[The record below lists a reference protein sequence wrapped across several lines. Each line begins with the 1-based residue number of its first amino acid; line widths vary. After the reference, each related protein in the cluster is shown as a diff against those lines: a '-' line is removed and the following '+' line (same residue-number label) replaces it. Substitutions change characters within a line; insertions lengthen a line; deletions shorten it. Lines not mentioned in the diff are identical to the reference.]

1 MATGLT
7 TNYNIPYPV
16 STDPVNVHSDIQ
28 SLAVSVDTLFNSGV
42 TTSKANAFT
51 NTNTF
56 SANSASSAIT
66 ITQTG
71 AGNALTVE
79 DSSPDS
85 TPFIINASGNV
96 GIGKTTASV
105 PLDVV
110 GAGTFTGTVTA
121 NDFSGSGASLT
132 SLNGTNISSGT
143 VAAARIDT
151 AIARVATPTFTGT
164 VILPTGGTVSAPLK
178 FIAGTNLTTPV
189 AGSVEY
195 DGAVATITPSVNFGR
210 APIATPIFT
219 SGVGTSG
226 IAATTNYALFP
237 AAVDTITLP
246 VGTYM
251 IQASI
256 RMLVATSTTSLA
268 FNLNARGAGT
278 AVGTMTWD
286 GTASITDGGAANEFQ
301 IAGTALGT
309 NIAVSAASAV
319 AGRVYLVRG
328 TGILKVTTA
337 GTIIPAYQWTATN
350 TSGVVTL
357 YTDNYMMITPLAS
370 SSVTSTGAWG

>member
-1 MATGLT
+1 MATGQT

-85 TPFIINASGNV
+85 TPFIIDASGNV

-110 GAGTFTGTVTA
+110 GAGTFSGTVTA
-121 NDFSGSGASLT
+121 NTFSGSGASLT

-195 DGAVATITPSVNFGR
+195 DGTVFYSTTNATTGRGVIPSVL
-210 APIATPIFT
+210 FT
-219 SGVGTSG
+219 SGTATFTNVSTAQAIFPGANDTLSLATGTYIVEAVINIATSG
-226 IAATTNYALFP
+226 AASNSLGFSILGNGGATLGTVSLAVTSTNGNAATTNTASTTYVTASGNTSVT
-237 AAVDTITLP
+237 AAVTAATNRTLTIK
-246 VGTYM
+246 G
-251 IQASI
+251 II
-256 RMLVATSTTSLA
+256 RCTV
-268 FNLNARGAGT
+268 
-278 AVGTMTWD
+278 
-286 GTASITDGGAANEFQ
+286 
-301 IAGTALGT
+301 
-309 NIAVSAASAV
+309 
-319 AGRVYLVRG
+319 
-328 TGILKVTTA
+328 A
-337 GTIIPAYQWTATN
+337 GTIVPQITYSAAPGAVPTGQASNFMVLYPVGSST
-350 TSGVVTL
+350 VVSNGTW
-357 YTDNYMMITPLAS
+357 
-370 SSVTSTGAWG
+370 V